1 MNHTD
6 TAREKIVTDPQEM
19 LSRIAAWRRQGLTV
33 VFTNGCFDILH
44 AGHVS
49 CLAQAADLGD
59 RLIVALNTDASVRRL
74 KGPSRPVNPEGARAS
89 VIAALE
95 STDMVVFF
103 DTPTP
108 LEILQQ
114 IRPDILAKGGDYKPE
129 DIVGYDL
136 LHSYGG
142 RVVTLPFVEGYST
155 TGIIRR
161 MTEQE
166 VQKK

>member
-1 MNHTD
+1 MNHLD
-6 TAREKIVTDPQEM
+6 SIREKIVTDPQEM
-19 LSRIAAWRRQGLTV
+19 MSRIAAWRRQGLTV

-44 AGHVS
+44 TGHVS

-74 KGPSRPVNPEGARAS
+74 KGPSRPVNPEDARAC

-95 STDMVVFF
+95 ATDMVVFF

-114 IRPDILAKGGDYKPE
+114 IRPDILAKGGDYRPE

-136 LHSYGG
+136 LRSYGG
-142 RVVTLPFVEGYST
+142 RVVTLP
-155 TGIIRR
+155 
-161 MTEQE
+161 
-166 VQKK
+166 

>member
-59 RLIVALNTDASVRRL
+59 RL
-74 KGPSRPVNPEGARAS
+74 
-89 VIAALE
+89 
-95 STDMVVFF
+95 
-103 DTPTP
+103 
-108 LEILQQ
+108 
-114 IRPDILAKGGDYKPE
+114 
-129 DIVGYDL
+129 
-136 LHSYGG
+136 
-142 RVVTLPFVEGYST
+142 
-155 TGIIRR
+155 
-161 MTEQE
+161 
-166 VQKK
+166 